1 MRYSL
6 LLLLLILLSGT
17 FLFSAFQ
24 SSEKPD
30 SREILIQKEVRKKV
44 NSFVARRKKR
54 CRDKIMKQASE
65 LVDSILI
72 VRARAMT
79 IDTFQKP
86 PIPPRP
92 DRPDVPVLE
101 DTMDISP
108 LLPPRDLL
116 DSLMLDTLIRQD
128 TSSNNN

>member
-1 MRYSL
+1 
-6 LLLLLILLSGT
+6 
-17 FLFSAFQ
+17 
-24 SSEKPD
+24 
-30 SREILIQKEVRKKV
+30 
-44 NSFVARRKKR
+44 
-54 CRDKIMKQASE
+54 MKQASE

-108 LLPPRDLL
+108 LLPARDL
-116 DSLMLDTLIRQD
+116 LDTLIRQD
-128 TSSNNN
+128 TSSNSN